1 MKRLLV
7 VVLLA
12 LIFSAVNLAAI
23 EQTEAMVARFLRA
36 FAANQSFAAVEEHFF
51 HVTDLDDLL
60 AALRADLLGK
70 GPNPL
75 LDKFLNE
82 FAAPGARPKLEA
94 EIQKGL
100 AENRQKWEMMLQY
113 PADPG
118 TELKVAKLNLEIRYS
133 PFRIYE
139 LQVQGTYT
147 SKGQP
152 QSFRIQAEYFILNG
166 RVRITKLR

>member
-7 VVLLA
+7 FALLA
-12 LIFSAVNLAAI
+12 LLCCAVNLTAVA
-23 EQTEAMVARFLRA
+23 QTEAMVTRFLRA
-36 FAANQSFAAVEEHFF
+36 FEANQSFSTIEEHFF

-70 GPNPL
+70 GPNQL
-75 LDKFLNE
+75 LDKFMNE
-82 FAAPGARPKLEA
+82 FAAPGARPKLEM
-94 EIQKGL
+94 EIQKSL
-100 AENRQKWEMMLQY
+100 AENRQKWEQMLNY

-118 TELKVAKLNLEIRYS
+118 TEIKVAKLNLEIRYS

-139 LQVQGTYT
+139 IQVHGTYT

-152 QSFRIQAEYFILNG
+152 QSFRTGGIFFLGG
-166 RVRITKLR
+166 RMRITKLR

>member
-1 MKRLLV
+1 MKRLLLFA
-7 VVLLA
+7 LLA
-12 LIFSAVNLAAI
+12 LLCCAANLTAI
-23 EQTEAMVARFLRA
+23 AQTEAMVARFLRA

-70 GPNPL
+70 GANPL
-75 LDKFLNE
+75 LDKFMNE
-82 FAAPGARPKLEA
+82 FAAPEARPKLET

-100 AENRQKWEMMLQY
+100 AESRQKWEQMLQY

-118 TELKVAKLNLEIRYS
+118 TDLKVAKLNLEIRYS

-139 LQVQGTYT
+139 IEIHGTYT

-152 QSFRIQAEYFILNG
+152 QSFRIRAEYFILNG
-166 RVRITKLR
+166 RVRITRLR